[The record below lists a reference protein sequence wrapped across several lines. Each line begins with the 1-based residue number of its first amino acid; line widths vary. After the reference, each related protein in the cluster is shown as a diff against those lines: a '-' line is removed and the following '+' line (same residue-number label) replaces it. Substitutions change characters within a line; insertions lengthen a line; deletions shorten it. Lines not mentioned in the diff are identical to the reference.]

1 MTGTLGLF
9 SLVDLI
15 QLLSG
20 ARRSGR
26 LLVQHPKGD
35 AKLYFEEG
43 QIVHAIFGELSG
55 ETAVYALFADE
66 RGPFS
71 FAVGL
76 PAMERSIE
84 LRTQN
89 LVLEAVR
96 RLDEARRD
104 EDGGPVP
111 YEPDMVPEGTGAH
124 GPARDTLGE
133 REQAVLAQV
142 DGRRSVQ
149 RIADL
154 SDLPVDD
161 VARILARL
169 VAADLVVVR
178 KRRPRTARLVVQRAT
193 GRVAPGTASV
203 DVSIV
208 ESWSRSLGRR
218 PREIVC
224 RREDG
229 RVVLFRLAE
238 QEGAGPFL
246 SLGRVTLL
254 RSGLTVDE
262 PLLVRPVEE
271 DA

>member
-26 LLVQHPKGD
+26 LLVQHPHGD

-43 QIVHAIFGELSG
+43 EIVHAVFGEATG
-55 ETAVYALFADE
+55 EAAVYALFADE

-71 FAVGL
+71 FAAGL

-104 EDGGPVP
+104 DGLHPVP
-111 YEPDMVPEGTGAH
+111 YEPDMVPERTGTVD
-124 GPARDTLGE
+124 PARVTLGAGE
-133 REQAVLAQV
+133 HAVLAHV
-142 DGRRSVQ
+142 DGRRSLQ

-154 SDLPVDD
+154 SDLPVDE
-161 VARILARL
+161 VSRIVGRL
-169 VAADLVVVR
+169 VAADVLVVR
-178 KRRPRTARLVVQRAT
+178 KRRPRTARLVVRRAT
-193 GRVAPGTASV
+193 GRIDPGTGEV
-203 DVSIV
+203 DASIV
-208 ESWSRSLGRR
+208 ESWTRSLGRR
-218 PREIVC
+218 PREVVC

-229 RVVLFRLAE
+229 RVLRFRLSE

-246 SLGRVTLL
+246 SLGRITLL

-262 PLLVRPVEE
+262 VLLVRPFEE

>member
-43 QIVHAIFGELSG
+43 EIVHAIFGELSG

-71 FAVGL
+71 FAAGL

-104 EDGGPVP
+104 DGLGPVP
-111 YEPDMVPEGTGAH
+111 FEPDMVPETMGAL
-124 GPARDTLGE
+124 GSVGDTLGE
-133 REQAVLAQV
+133 GEHAVLSLV

-154 SDLPVDD
+154 SDLPLED

-193 GRVAPGTASV
+193 GRIAPGTASV
-203 DVSIV
+203 DPSIV
-208 ESWSRSLGRR
+208 ESWTRSLGRR
-218 PREIVC
+218 PREVAC

-229 RVVLFRLAE
+229 RVLRFQLAE

-246 SLGRVTLL
+246 ALGRITLL

-262 PLLVRPVEE
+262 PLLVRPFEE

>member
-26 LLVQHPKGD
+26 LLVQHPRGD

-43 QIVHAIFGELSG
+43 EIVHALFAELIGE
-55 ETAVYALFADE
+55 EAVYALFADE
-66 RGPFS
+66 RGAFS
-71 FAVGL
+71 FAAGL
-76 PAMERSIE
+76 PAMERSVE
-84 LRTQN
+84 LGTRN

-104 EDGGPVP
+104 EAQPVP
-111 YEPDMVPEGTGAH
+111 YEPDMVPERSGAVD
-124 GPARDTLGE
+124 PARVTLGE
-133 REQAVLAQV
+133 GEHAVLAHV
-142 DGRRSVQ
+142 DGRRSLQ

-154 SDLPVDD
+154 SDLPVDE
-161 VARILARL
+161 VSRIVGRL
-169 VAADLVVVR
+169 VAADVLVVR

-193 GRVAPGTASV
+193 GRIAPGTAAV
-203 DVSIV
+203 DGTIV
-208 ESWSRSLGRR
+208 QSWTRSLGRR
-218 PREIVC
+218 PREVVC

-229 RVVLFRLAE
+229 RVVRFRLTE

-262 PLLVRPVEE
+262 PLLVRPFEE

>member
-35 AKLYFEEG
+35 AKLYFEDGE
-43 QIVHAIFGELSG
+43 IVHAIFGDLSG

-71 FAVGL
+71 FASGL

-84 LRTQN
+84 LGTQN

-104 EDGGPVP
+104 DGGGPVP
-111 YEPDMVPEGTGAH
+111 FEPDMVPERTGAL
-124 GPARDTLGE
+124 GPGRGTLGE
-133 REQAVLAQV
+133 GEHAVLAYV

-154 SDLPVDD
+154 SDMAFDD
-161 VARILARL
+161 VARTLARL

-193 GRVAPGTASV
+193 GRIAPGTASV
-203 DVSIV
+203 DASIV
-208 ESWSRSLGRR
+208 ESWARSLGRR
-218 PREIVC
+218 PREVAC

-229 RVVLFRLAE
+229 RVLRFRLAE

-246 SLGRVTLL
+246 SLGRITLL

-262 PLLVRPVEE
+262 ALLVRPFEE

>member
-26 LLVQHPKGD
+26 LLVQHPRGD

-43 QIVHAIFGELSG
+43 EIVHAIFGELSG
-55 ETAVYALFADE
+55 DIAVYALFADE

-71 FAVGL
+71 FASGL
-76 PAMERSIE
+76 PAMERTIE
-84 LRTQN
+84 IGTRN

-104 EDGGPVP
+104 EPQPVP
-111 YEPDMVPEGTGAH
+111 FESDMVPETTEAVD
-124 GPARDTLGE
+124 PARVTLGGGE
-133 REQAVLAQV
+133 HEVLAYV
-142 DGRRSVQ
+142 DGRRSLQ

-154 SDLPVDD
+154 IDLPVDE
-161 VARILARL
+161 VSRVVGRL
-169 VAADLVVVR
+169 VAADVLVVR

-193 GRVAPGTASV
+193 GRIAPGTAAI

-208 ESWSRSLGRR
+208 QSWTRSLGGR
-218 PREIVC
+218 PDDVAC

-229 RVVLFRLAE
+229 RVLRFRLTE
-238 QEGAGPFL
+238 QEEAGPFL
-246 SLGRVTLL
+246 LLGRLTLL
-254 RSGLTVDE
+254 RAGLRVDE
-262 PLLVRPVEE
+262 ALLVRPFG
-271 DA
+271 DDG

>member
-43 QIVHAIFGELSG
+43 EIVHAIFGELSG

-66 RGPFS
+66 RGPFA
-71 FAVGL
+71 FASGL

-104 EDGGPVP
+104 DGGLVP
-111 YEPDMVPEGTGAH
+111 YEPDMVPESTGALA
-124 GPARDTLGE
+124 PVRDTLGE
-133 REQAVLAQV
+133 GEHAVLAHV

-149 RIADL
+149 RIADV

-193 GRVAPGTASV
+193 GRIAPGTASV

-208 ESWSRSLGRR
+208 ESWTRSLGRR
-218 PREIVC
+218 PGEVVC

-229 RVVLFRLAE
+229 RVLRFRLTE

-254 RSGLTVDE
+254 RSGLNVDE